1 MEKLKAD
8 FAQLQTEVAKMR
20 SELDDV
26 DKFFAVYQS
35 LKKNVEDKLK
45 FVVNKVNELS
55 TAFDGLKSQT
65 VKQQVSMKKDIVGTQ
80 RELEEVK
87 NEVKEVKEVRVGDAA
102 KHHSTQKE
110 MSHHYR

>member
-35 LKKNVEDKLK
+35 LKKNVDNKLQL
-45 FVVNKVNELS
+45 VVNKVNELP
-55 TAFDGLKSQT
+55 TAFDSLKSQA
-65 VKQQVSMKKDIVGTQ
+65 VKQQVSIFASSPSTKSMAPI
-80 RELEEVK
+80 
-87 NEVKEVKEVRVGDAA
+87 AA
-102 KHHSTQKE
+102 APLFAHC
-110 MSHHYR
+110 